1 MTDCDLCGKGIPTVI
16 PVRAHPPLLKF
27 AYPEGV
33 WKGLC
38 ETCLD
43 SAQKTY
49 LGIDKDEISCRNS
62 KCALCGKK
70 GRTHPVE
77 LKVPDFSKG
86 IVKREVNVCVVCLE
100 EVNEAYIRYKR
111 EQILH
116 EDEHGRIHG
125 HEHVHP
131 HH

>member
-16 PVRAHPPLLKF
+16 PVKTFPPLLKF

-49 LGIDKDEISCRNS
+49 LSINKDEISCRRN
-62 KCALCGKK
+62 KCALCGRK
-70 GRTHPVE
+70 GRVYPVE
-77 LKVPDFSKG
+77 LQIPSFSKG
-86 IVKREVNVCVVCLE
+86 VVKKQANVCTICLE
-100 EVNEAYIRYKR
+100 SVNEAYIRFKR
-111 EQILH
+111 EQLEEAH
-116 EDEHGRIHG
+116 EEGRIHG
-125 HEHVHP
+125 HEHVHE
-131 HH
+131 H